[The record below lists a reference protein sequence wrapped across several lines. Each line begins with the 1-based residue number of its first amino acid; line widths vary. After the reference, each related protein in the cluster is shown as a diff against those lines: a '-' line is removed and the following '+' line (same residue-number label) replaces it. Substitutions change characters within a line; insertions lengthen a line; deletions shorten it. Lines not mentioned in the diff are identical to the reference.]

1 LLVAAAAPASSE
13 LTSSKVAPRV
23 RNIAGDGHV
32 HAIVGREI
40 GARQLRQHFLDR
52 TGEDRLQYVTTP
64 AVVVL
69 TVEPGQEAPS
79 PGIEPETRS
88 ATIDVKAVLSGA
100 R

>member
-1 LLVAAAAPASSE
+1 MLVAAAAPASSE

-69 TVEPGQEAPS
+69 TVPGQEAPS